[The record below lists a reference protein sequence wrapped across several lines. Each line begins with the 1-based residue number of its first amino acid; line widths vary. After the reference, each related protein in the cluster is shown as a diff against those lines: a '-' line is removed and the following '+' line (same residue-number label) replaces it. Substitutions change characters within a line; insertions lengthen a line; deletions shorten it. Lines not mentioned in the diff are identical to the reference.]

1 MAAAA
6 QDEDGETRDRRRFE
20 PGDGHPGLLTTDDM
34 AKDEETDRYVVAG
47 EDDGDGALRPLGV
60 AAT

>member
-6 QDEDGETRDRRRFE
+6 RDEDDETRDRRRFE
-20 PGDGHPGLLTTDDM
+20 PGDGHPGLSTTDDM

-47 EDDGDGALRPLGV
+47 EDDGDGALRRLGV

>member
-20 PGDGHPGLLTTDDM
+20 PGDGHPGLSTTEDM

>member
-6 QDEDGETRDRRRFE
+6 RDEDGETRDRRRFE
-20 PGDGHPGLLTTDDM
+20 PGDGHPGLSTTDDM

-47 EDDGDGALRPLGV
+47 
-60 AAT
+60 